1 MMVRWETQRL
11 QVVVVVGV
19 YHGNQLGTG
28 REGTGEG
35 TGEGSW
41 GHTPLSLW

>member
-1 MMVRWETQRL
+1 MGYILTWTLWVMVRWETQRL
-11 QVVVVVGV
+11 QVVVGV

-35 TGEGSW
+35 TGEGS
-41 GHTPLSLW
+41 